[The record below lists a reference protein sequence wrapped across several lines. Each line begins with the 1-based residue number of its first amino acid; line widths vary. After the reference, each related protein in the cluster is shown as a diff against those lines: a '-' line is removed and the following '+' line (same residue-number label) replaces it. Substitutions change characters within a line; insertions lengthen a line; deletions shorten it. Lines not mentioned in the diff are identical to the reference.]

1 MILFVMMRG
10 LRRLLAEMMKN
21 EWRGMNIEAEKVI
34 CLRCGKKKL
43 GEFGFLWYVAG
54 VF

>member
-1 MILFVMMRG
+1 MMRG
-10 LRRLLAEMMKN
+10 LQRLLAEMMGN
-21 EWRGMNIEAEKVI
+21 EWWRINIEAEKVI

-43 GEFGFLWYVAG
+43 DKFGFFSYDAG